1 MNDKSPAA
9 DTTGLKQ
16 ATQHRPSGGHV
27 HHSTRRDLGV
37 CRATRV
43 RVILALGVS
52 FSPVQVAS
60 LLARAFNVGAG
71 QPDEIEMAYRAGYAE
86 GYRALAAEQNAAWP
100 PKPIFWATA
109 HNRQVDQVAE
119 RRRADAEA
127 VALAQ
132 VPVLAGYHGG
142 PV

>member
-86 GYRALAAEQNAAWP
+86 DTGRWLPSRTRRGRPSRSSGPPRTTGRSTKWP
-100 PKPIFWATA
+100 
-109 HNRQVDQVAE
+109 ND
-119 RRRADAEA
+119 DART
-127 VALAQ
+127 
-132 VPVLAGYHGG
+132 PR
-142 PV
+142 PSRW